1 VSANQAT
8 PGVRVVGIGASAGG
22 LDALRE
28 FFAATPA
35 DSGMAFVVIQHL
47 DPDHVSYTAGLLARQ
62 TKMAVSEA
70 LDGIEVQAN
79 SVYTIPPN
87 KFVFIKEG
95 RLHLT
100 EPIKRDGIR
109 MPIDFFFRSLAED
122 QHERAIAVLLSGSG
136 SDGTLGI
143 REIHG
148 TGGAVFAQDPST
160 AQFDRMLQSAIATG
174 LVHSVLPPAHI
185 PAAILDY
192 VSQPDGEIATAPM
205 PESAEDNFQSI
216 LGLLASQNKIDF
228 RPYRRPTLWRRIQ
241 RRMGL
246 NRMTDI
252 SEYVRFLRETP
263 DEVARLSKDMLIGVT
278 SFFRDVEVFEALRTE
293 VIAPLVQEK
302 ANAASLRAW
311 TAGCSTGEEIYSIAI
326 LLREEM
332 TRQKKNLDLRLFASD
347 LDLDGLKYAREGIY
361 SESIAGDVSEE
372 RLARFFVK
380 KDGSYQINKEI
391 RESVTF
397 ASHNLLVDP
406 PFTKMDLIS
415 CRNLLIYIQPE
426 MQKKIHGLFAFALNP
441 GGYLFLGK
449 SDNVEQSESF
459 EPVSKILRIYRRRES
474 AGVSPPNF
482 PSRVGLS
489 PGLESIGERQPSL
502 RLSELNQDV
511 LLKHFDAAVVLF
523 DERGN
528 CLHFYGPTHKY
539 LGLPAGVANLN
550 LFEMIDKKH
559 SSKLRVAIEKAV
571 RDNRTTTL
579 EELRFSRDDS
589 TYVANVT
596 VSCCVGRR
604 TGPKILAAVF
614 QEAGRRIAATRRAM
628 DKAESVAGD
637 TYTARLESEI
647 ESLREEL
654 QATTENYEASHEEYT
669 AANEESVAINEELQ
683 SANEELETSKEELQS
698 VNEELITVNNQHSE
712 KIDELTDIND
722 DLANFLNSS
731 EAGTIFLDTHA
742 CIRRFTP
749 AATKLFNLL
758 PVDVGRPV
766 GHISNKFVDV
776 DLPAVADKV
785 LTDLT
790 TVENEVQT
798 TDGSWYL
805 MRCLPYRTLD
815 NKIDGVVFTFA
826 DVTGLKEAQNYAEN
840 IITTIRESLII
851 LDPELKVIS
860 ANRAFY
866 ETFEV
871 SPEQTESRLI
881 YELGNG
887 QWNIPRL
894 REVLENILV
903 ENSSFQDFE
912 VEHDFPSI
920 GKKVMSLNARMIE
933 KKGRSGIQLVL
944 LAIQDITERKGAELE
959 LQRLNRELETR
970 VGDRTA
976 ELEQA
981 NIALVRDIEDRKRLE
996 NQLLQVQKL
1005 ESLGTLAG
1013 GIAHDFNN
1021 ILNIIQGYTGFL
1033 RKHTIDNEQLVE
1045 PINVIQETIERASA
1059 VVQQLLTMA
1068 RKTESKVQRVNANAL
1083 LKSLATVLRETLPKT
1098 IEVTLDLP
1106 RDLPFIT
1113 ADTNQMMQ
1121 ALLNLCINA
1130 RDAMP
1135 DGGKLTLSTSV
1146 VPGSTLPD
1154 YEQATADQYVCIEVT
1169 DTGSGVDESIQH
1181 RIFEP
1186 FFTTKDSGQGTGLGL
1201 AVVYGIVRRH
1211 DGFIQVES
1219 KPMDGASFRI
1229 YLPLI
1234 SEERPL

>member
-1 VSANQAT
+1 
-8 PGVRVVGIGASAGG
+8 VGIGASAGG

-122 QHERAIAVLLSGSG
+122 QHERAIGLLLSGSG

-976 ELEQA
+976 ELQQA
-981 NIALVRDIEDRKRLE
+981 NVALVRDIEDRKRLE

>member
-1 VSANQAT
+1 
-8 PGVRVVGIGASAGG
+8 VGIGASAGG

-109 MPIDFFFRSLAED
+109 MPIDFFFRSLAEN

>member
-1 VSANQAT
+1 
-8 PGVRVVGIGASAGG
+8 
-22 LDALRE
+22 
-28 FFAATPA
+28 
-35 DSGMAFVVIQHL
+35 
-47 DPDHVSYTAGLLARQ
+47 
-62 TKMAVSEA
+62 
-70 LDGIEVQAN
+70 
-79 SVYTIPPN
+79 
-87 KFVFIKEG
+87 
-95 RLHLT
+95 
-100 EPIKRDGIR
+100 
-109 MPIDFFFRSLAED
+109 
-122 QHERAIAVLLSGSG
+122 
-136 SDGTLGI
+136 
-143 REIHG
+143 
-148 TGGAVFAQDPST
+148 
-160 AQFDRMLQSAIATG
+160 
-174 LVHSVLPPAHI
+174 
-185 PAAILDY
+185 
-192 VSQPDGEIATAPM
+192 
-205 PESAEDNFQSI
+205 
-216 LGLLASQNKIDF
+216 
-228 RPYRRPTLWRRIQ
+228 
-241 RRMGL
+241 
-246 NRMTDI
+246 
-252 SEYVRFLRETP
+252 
-263 DEVARLSKDMLIGVT
+263 
-278 SFFRDVEVFEALRTE
+278 
-293 VIAPLVQEK
+293 
-302 ANAASLRAW
+302 
-311 TAGCSTGEEIYSIAI
+311 
-326 LLREEM
+326 
-332 TRQKKNLDLRLFASD
+332 
-347 LDLDGLKYAREGIY
+347 
-361 SESIAGDVSEE
+361 
-372 RLARFFVK
+372 
-380 KDGSYQINKEI
+380 
-391 RESVTF
+391 
-397 ASHNLLVDP
+397 
-406 PFTKMDLIS
+406 
-415 CRNLLIYIQPE
+415 
-426 MQKKIHGLFAFALNP
+426 
-441 GGYLFLGK
+441 
-449 SDNVEQSESF
+449 
-459 EPVSKILRIYRRRES
+459 
-474 AGVSPPNF
+474 
-482 PSRVGLS
+482 
-489 PGLESIGERQPSL
+489 
-502 RLSELNQDV
+502 
-511 LLKHFDAAVVLF
+511 
-523 DERGN
+523 
-528 CLHFYGPTHKY
+528 
-539 LGLPAGVANLN
+539 
-550 LFEMIDKKH
+550 
-559 SSKLRVAIEKAV
+559 
-571 RDNRTTTL
+571 
-579 EELRFSRDDS
+579 
-589 TYVANVT
+589 
-596 VSCCVGRR
+596 
-604 TGPKILAAVF
+604 
-614 QEAGRRIAATRRAM
+614 
-628 DKAESVAGD
+628 
-637 TYTARLESEI
+637 
-647 ESLREEL
+647 
-654 QATTENYEASHEEYT
+654 
-669 AANEESVAINEELQ
+669 
-683 SANEELETSKEELQS
+683 
-698 VNEELITVNNQHSE
+698 
-712 KIDELTDIND
+712 
-722 DLANFLNSS
+722 
-731 EAGTIFLDTHA
+731 
-742 CIRRFTP
+742 
-749 AATKLFNLL
+749 
-758 PVDVGRPV
+758 
-766 GHISNKFVDV
+766 
-776 DLPAVADKV
+776 
-785 LTDLT
+785 
-790 TVENEVQT
+790 
-798 TDGSWYL
+798 
-805 MRCLPYRTLD
+805 
-815 NKIDGVVFTFA
+815 
-826 DVTGLKEAQNYAEN
+826 VTGLKEAQNYAEN

-944 LAIQDITERKGAELE
+944 LAIQDITDRKRAELE

>member
-1 VSANQAT
+1 
-8 PGVRVVGIGASAGG
+8 VGIGASAGG

-148 TGGAVFAQDPST
+148 IGGAVFAQDPST

-539 LGLPAGVANLN
+539 LGLPSGVANLN